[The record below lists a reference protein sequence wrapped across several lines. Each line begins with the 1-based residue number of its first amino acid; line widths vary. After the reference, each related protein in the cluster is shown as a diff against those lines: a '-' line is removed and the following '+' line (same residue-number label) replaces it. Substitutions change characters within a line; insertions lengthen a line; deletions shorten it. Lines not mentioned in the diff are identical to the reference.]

1 MQRSEKRVS
10 TVSTKSRNSRKARNG
25 KAATNGKA
33 RAAVPHLVVVP
44 PEPVDTPSP
53 QSVSHE
59 LVITE
64 RMWLT
69 ASIAILVLAAVLR
82 LYSLELKPAHHDEGV
97 NGFFLTN
104 LVRQGAYK
112 YDPTNYHGPT
122 LYYLTLPSV
131 ALFGMSTFS
140 VRLVTAIFGI
150 GIIWLI
156 LKLRRQLGEIAV
168 LSAAVLYAI
177 SPGSVFYS
185 RYFIHEILVAFF
197 SLGIVV
203 AAVRFHETRR
213 KSFV

>member
-1 MQRSEKRVS
+1 MSTVATKHVNSKKRQTVANTDATLSPVQTQAFSLPTFRSEAVVNLSEK
-10 TVSTKSRNSRKARNG
+10 TWLIAC
-25 KAATNGKA
+25 AAILLIG
-33 RAAVPHLVVVP
+33 
-44 PEPVDTPSP
+44 
-53 QSVSHE
+53 
-59 LVITE
+59 
-64 RMWLT
+64 
-69 ASIAILVLAAVLR
+69 IAIRFYA
-82 LYSLELKPAHHDEGV
+82 LELKPAHHDEGV

-203 AAVRFHETRR
+203 AAV
-213 KSFV
+213 